1 MSTIVVA
8 PDGPPTMLEIGGSTW
23 RILRIGRCL
32 FAPGLTKDVIAKQM
46 ITWHDAT
53 WVGRRLPDA
62 ALGQP
67 YVAYPVM
74 YCHASGEQA
83 FLTPEIAAE
92 IDTVTADKAGV
103 ETTEL
108 DREEKQV
115 LAFGEDELRVPIVP
129 KPSELAPEGYVAP
142 VFKKVTKKT
151 GANEDGD
158 EEEDEEDDD
167 EDEPKSK
174 ETKKKKSALD
184 KDKALLSCPW
194 FLGPLKQTGEH
205 TWTPA
210 VTIKTPAGGV
220 SSAAAKKRPAAEQN
234 DKADAPSKKPKASV
248 PKPTAPK
255 ATTKPATTKPATT
268 KPVAKSAPT
277 KEAKPPAAK
286 PPAAKPPAAKPPAAK
301 PLAVLVPHDM
311 FAPPPRFNAAHKQ
324 SQNGKEHSGDSLFVF
339 KKGEHEENVRKFM
352 AYMASSPESPEET
365 RAMVKI
371 LVSSA
376 RKKPDSIKDNI
387 FRVLGMPPG
396 AWNTD
401 GLSSAA
407 QNLSERD
414 QERARASF
422 AAMRSV
428 FAELLTCK
436 KAAKKVDASEW

>member
-62 ALGQP
+62 PASQP

-83 FLTPEIAAE
+83 FLTPELAAE

-115 LAFGEDELRVPIVP
+115 LAFGDDELRVPIVP
-129 KPSELAPEGYVAP
+129 KQAELAPEGYVAP
-142 VFKKVTKKT
+142 VFKKVTKKKN

-158 EEEDEEDDD
+158 DEEDEEDEDED
-167 EDEPKSK
+167 EDEPKKAKAKSK
-174 ETKKKKSALD
+174 ETKKKSALD
-184 KDKALLSCPW
+184 KDKELVSCPW

-220 SSAAAKKRPAAEQN
+220 SSVAAKKRPVAEQN
-234 DKADAPSKKPKASV
+234 DAPAAKKKKAAAEQPAPKASA
-248 PKPTAPK
+248 PKPTALK
-255 ATTKPATTKPATT
+255 QTGKPGTTT
-268 KPVAKSAPT
+268 KPVAKPV
-277 KEAKPPAAK
+277 AKPVTQPVAK
-286 PPAAKPPAAKPPAAK
+286 PASKPP
-301 PLAVLVPHDM
+301 AVLVPHDM

-324 SQNGKEHSGDSLFVF
+324 SQNGNDHSGDSLFVF

-387 FRVLGMPPG
+387 FRIMGLPPG
-396 AWNTD
+396 SWNTD

-436 KAAKKVDASEW
+436 VAKKVDASEW

>member
-62 ALGQP
+62 PASQP
-67 YVAYPVM
+67 YAAYPVM

-83 FLTPEIAAE
+83 FLTPELAAE
-92 IDTVTADKAGV
+92 IDTVTAEKAGV

-129 KPSELAPEGYVAP
+129 KQAELAPEGYVAP
-142 VFKKVTKKT
+142 VFKKVTKKKN

-158 EEEDEEDDD
+158 DEEDEEDED
-167 EDEPKSK
+167 EDEDDEEPKKAKAKS
-174 ETKKKKSALD
+174 KKKSAVD
-184 KDKALLSCPW
+184 KDKELVSCPW
-194 FLGPLKQTGEH
+194 FLGPLKRTGEH
-205 TWTPA
+205 SWTPA

-220 SSAAAKKRPAAEQN
+220 SSVAAKKRPAAEEN
-234 DKADAPSKKPKASV
+234 GKADAPAPKK
-248 PKPTAPK
+248 PK
-255 ATTKPATTKPATT
+255 ATTKPTALKQTGKPATT
-268 KPVAKSAPT
+268 TKPVAKPVAKSAPT
-277 KEAKPPAAK
+277 KE
-286 PPAAKPPAAKPPAAK
+286 AKPPAAKPPAAK

-324 SQNGKEHSGDSLFVF
+324 SQNGNDHSGDSLFVF

-371 LVSSA
+371 LLSSA
-376 RKKPDSIKDNI
+376 RKKPDSIKDNV
-387 FRVLGMPPG
+387 FRIMGLPPG
-396 AWNTD
+396 SWNTD

-436 KAAKKVDASEW
+436 VAKKVDASEW

>member
-1 MSTIVVA
+1 
-8 PDGPPTMLEIGGSTW
+8 MLEIGGSTW

-32 FAPGLTKDVIAKQM
+32 FAPGLTKDVIARQM

-62 ALGQP
+62 PASHP
-67 YVAYPVM
+67 YVSYPVM

-83 FLTPEIAAE
+83 FLTPELAAE
-92 IDTVTADKAGV
+92 IDTVTAEKAGC

-142 VFKKVTKKT
+142 VFKKVTKKN

-158 EEEDEEDDD
+158 DEEDEEDED
-167 EDEPKSK
+167 EDEDDEEPKKAKGKSK
-174 ETKKKKSALD
+174 ETKKKSALD
-184 KDKALLSCPW
+184 KDKELVSCPW
-194 FLGPLKQTGEH
+194 FLGPLKRTGEH
-205 TWTPA
+205 SWTPA

-234 DKADAPSKKPKASV
+234 DKADAPAPKKKKAAAEQ
-248 PKPTAPK
+248 PAPK

-268 KPVAKSAPT
+268 KPATTKPTTKPATKPVAKPT
-277 KEAKPPAAK
+277 TVKE
-286 PPAAKPPAAKPPAAK
+286 AAKPPAAK

-324 SQNGKEHSGDSLFVF
+324 SQNGNDHSGDSLFVF

-371 LVSSA
+371 LVTSA

-387 FRVLGMPPG
+387 FRIMGLPPG
-396 AWNTD
+396 SWNTD
-401 GLSSAA
+401 GLSAAA
-407 QNLSERD
+407 QNLTERD

>member
-8 PDGPPTMLEIGGSTW
+8 PDGPPTMLEIGGSSW

-62 ALGQP
+62 PGRA
-67 YVAYPVM
+67 AYPVM

-83 FLTPEIAAE
+83 FLTPELAAE
-92 IDTVTADKAGV
+92 IDVVTAEKAGC

-142 VFKKVTKKT
+142 VFKKVTKKNE
-151 GANEDGD
+151 ANEDGD
-158 EEEDEEDDD
+158 DEEDEEDEDEDED
-167 EDEPKSK
+167 EDEPKKAKAKSK
-174 ETKKKKSALD
+174 ETKKKSAGD
-184 KDKALLSCPW
+184 KELVSCPW

-220 SSAAAKKRPAAEQN
+220 SSAAAKKRPAAEEN
-234 DKADAPSKKPKASV
+234 GKGDAPVAKKPKASV
-248 PKPTAPK
+248 PKPTAPRPTAPK
-255 ATTKPATTKPATT
+255 ATTKPATTKPVA

-286 PPAAKPPAAKPPAAK
+286 PPAAKPPT
-301 PLAVLVPHDM
+301 VLVPHDM

-324 SQNGKEHSGDSLFVF
+324 SQNGNEHSGDSLFVF

-371 LVSSA
+371 LVTSA

-387 FRVLGMPPG
+387 FRIMGLPPG
-396 AWNTD
+396 SWNTD

-407 QNLSERD
+407 QTLTEPD

-436 KAAKKVDASEW
+436 KAAKRVDASEW